1 MTIQIDTLSF
11 DENGLI
17 PAIVQDDRT
26 GNVLMLAYMNKEA
39 LQKTIDTKETWF
51 FSRSRQ
57 ELWNKG
63 ATSGNRQIVKNLSLD
78 CVGDSI
84 LVQVTPLG
92 PACHTGEVTCFHNQ
106 IFDGAVQT
114 RSIVHEITD
123 EIKNRRANPVEGSYT
138 SYLFREGLDK
148 ILKKV
153 GEETTEVVIGAKNR
167 DLAEVTSEL
176 ADLTYH
182 SLVLMEE
189 LGVSVEDVKNEL
201 RKRRPKSEVLR
212 DE

>member
-1 MTIQIDTLSF
+1 MTIEINNIVF
-11 DENGLI
+11 DKDGLI

-26 GNVLMLAYMNKEA
+26 GSVLMLAYMNEEA
-39 LQKTIDTKETWF
+39 LGKTIETKETWF

-63 ATSGNRQIVKNLSLD
+63 ATSGNRQTVKRLYFD
-78 CVGDSI
+78 CDQDAI
-84 LVQVTPLG
+84 LVQVNPQG
-92 PACHTGEVTCFHNQ
+92 PACHTGEVTCFYKKAFEAESSNREV
-106 IFDGAVQT
+106 VQE
-114 RSIVHEITD
+114 VVD
-123 EIKNRRANPVEGSYT
+123 EIKQRRNNPVEGSYT
-138 SYLFREGLDK
+138 TYLFREGLDK

-167 DLAEVTSEL
+167 DKAEVTSEL

-189 LGVSVEDVKNEL
+189 LGVTVEDVKNEL
-201 RKRRPKSEVLR
+201 RKRRPNKEVPR

>member
-1 MTIQIDTLSF
+1 MAIEIDTLSF

-26 GNVLMLAYMNKEA
+26 GNVLMLAYMNKES

-51 FSRSRQ
+51 FSRSRK

-63 ATSGNRQIVKNLSLD
+63 ATSGNRQSVKNLSLD
-78 CVGDSI
+78 CDSDAV
-84 LVQVTPLG
+84 LVQVTPMG

-106 IFDGAVQT
+106 IFDEVVQT

-123 EIKNRRANPVEGSYT
+123 EIKNRRANPIEGSYT

-167 DLAEVTSEL
+167 DKAEVTSEL

-201 RKRRPKSEVLR
+201 RKRRPNREVLR

>member
-11 DENGLI
+11 DEKGLI

-39 LQKTIDTKETWF
+39 LQKTLDTKETWF
-51 FSRSRQ
+51 YSRSRQ

-63 ATSGNRQIVKNLSLD
+63 ATSGNRQIVNNLSLD
-78 CVGDSI
+78 CDNDSI
-84 LVQVTPLG
+84 LIQVTPVG

-106 IFDGAVQT
+106 IFDGAVPT

-138 SYLFREGLDK
+138 TYLFREGLDK

-167 DLAEVTSEL
+167 DKAEVTSEL

-189 LGVSVEDVKNEL
+189 LDVSVEDVKNEL
-201 RKRRPKSEVLR
+201 RKRRPKSEVPR

>member
-1 MTIQIDTLSF
+1 MTIQIDALSF
-11 DENGLI
+11 DANGLI

-78 CVGDSI
+78 CDSDAI
-84 LVQVTPLG
+84 LVQVTPIG

-167 DLAEVTSEL
+167 DKAEVTSEL

>member
-1 MTIQIDTLSF
+1 MTIEIDTLSF

-26 GNVLMLAYMNKEA
+26 GNVLMLAYMNKES

-63 ATSGNRQIVKNLSLD
+63 ATSGNRQLVKNLSLD
-78 CVGDSI
+78 CDSDAI

-92 PACHTGEVTCFHNQ
+92 PACHTGEVTCFHKQ
-106 IFDGAVQT
+106 IFDEVVQT

-167 DLAEVTSEL
+167 DKAEVTSEL

>member
-1 MTIQIDTLSF
+1 MTIQIDALSF
-11 DENGLI
+11 DANGLI

-78 CVGDSI
+78 CDSDAI
-84 LVQVTPLG
+84 LVQVTPIG

-123 EIKNRRANPVEGSYT
+123 EIKNRRANPIEGSYT

-167 DLAEVTSEL
+167 DKAEVTSEL

>member
-1 MTIQIDTLSF
+1 MAIEIDTLSF

-26 GNVLMLAYMNKEA
+26 GNVLMLAYMNKES

-78 CVGDSI
+78 CDSDAI

-92 PACHTGEVTCFHNQ
+92 PACHTGEVTCFHKQ
-106 IFDGAVQT
+106 ISDEVVQS

-138 SYLFREGLDK
+138 SYLFREGIDK

-167 DLAEVTSEL
+167 DKAEVTSEL